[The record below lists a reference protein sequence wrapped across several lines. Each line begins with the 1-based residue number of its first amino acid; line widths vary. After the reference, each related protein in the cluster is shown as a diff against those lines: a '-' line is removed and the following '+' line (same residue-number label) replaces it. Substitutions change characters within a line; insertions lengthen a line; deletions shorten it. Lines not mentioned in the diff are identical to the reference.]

1 MKNLK
6 VEVIRGKEKIGENLI
21 EVKSTQA
28 RILLECGIPFKE
40 MQRRSK
46 FTLSKCV
53 ACITTHSHLDHSKAW
68 KDVAWYMPVYM
79 LNETAAELGAL
90 PYQYKPVVFLNTFTV
105 GTFDILPIP
114 AKHDVP
120 CAAYIIQS
128 QVTGEKLL
136 FATDFMYLEHSI
148 QQVNYAL
155 IEVNYQQKYIDEA
168 VNNGSMDIAARR
180 RIMRSHA
187 ELQTAIKI
195 LQGLD
200 NTKLK
205 AVYVAHMS
213 DRNSNADEVKEE
225 IQKAIGKPVYICKK

>member
-1 MKNLK
+1 MNIDALASSSAGNAYI
-6 VEVIRGKEKIGENLI
+6 VSDGKTKLLI
-21 EVKSTQA
+21 
-28 RILLECGIPFKE
+28 ECGIPFKE
-40 MQRRSK
+40 LQKRSK
-46 FTLSKCV
+46 FTLSKCLG
-53 ACITTHSHLDHSKAW
+53 CIISHEHFDHSKAW

-90 PYQYKPVVFLNTFTV
+90 PYQYKPVTFLNTFTV

-128 QVTGEKLL
+128 QITGERLL
-136 FATDFMYLEHSI
+136 FATDYMYLEHKI
-148 QQVNYAL
+148 QQANYAL

-187 ELQTAIKI
+187 ELQTAINI

-205 AVYVAHMS
+205 AVYIAHIS
-213 DRNSNADEVKEE
+213 DRNCNAEEVKEE

>member
-1 MKNLK
+1 MNIDVLASSSAGNAYI
-6 VEVIRGKEKIGENLI
+6 VSDGKTKLLI
-21 EVKSTQA
+21 
-28 RILLECGIPFKE
+28 ECGIPFKE
-40 MQRRSK
+40 LQKLSK
-46 FTLSKCV
+46 FTLSKCLG
-53 ACITTHSHLDHSKAW
+53 CIISHEHQDHSKAW
-68 KDVAWYMPVYM
+68 KDVSWYMPVYM

-120 CAAYIIQS
+120 CAAYIVQS
-128 QVTGEKLL
+128 QVTGERLL
-136 FATDFMYLEHSI
+136 FATDYMYLEHNI
-148 QQVNYAL
+148 QQANYAL

-168 VNNGSMDIAARR
+168 VNNGKIDIAARR

-213 DRNSNADEVKEE
+213 DRNCNADEVKEE

>member
-1 MKNLK
+1 MNIDVLASSSAGNAYI
-6 VEVIRGKEKIGENLI
+6 VSDGK
-21 EVKSTQA
+21 S

-40 MQRRSK
+40 MQKRSN
-46 FTLSKCV
+46 FTLSKCT
-53 ACITTHSHLDHSKAW
+53 ACVVSHSHGDHSKAW
-68 KDVAWYMPVYM
+68 KDIAWYIPVYM
-79 LNETAAELGAL
+79 LNDTAAELGAL
-90 PYQYKPVVFLNTFTV
+90 PYQYKPVDFLNTFTV

-128 QVTGEKLL
+128 QITGEKLL
-136 FATDFMYLEHSI
+136 FATDYMYLEHNV
-148 QQVNYAL
+148 QQANYAL

-168 VNNGSMDIAARR
+168 VNNGSMDIVARR

-205 AVYVAHMS
+205 AVYIAHIS
-213 DRNSNADEVKEE
+213 DRNCNAEEVKEE

>member
-1 MKNLK
+1 MNIDVLASSSAGNAYI
-6 VEVIRGKEKIGENLI
+6 VSDGKTRLLI
-21 EVKSTQA
+21 
-28 RILLECGIPFKE
+28 ECGIPFKE
-40 MQRRSK
+40 MQRRSN

-53 ACITTHSHLDHSKAW
+53 ACIVSHEHLDHAKAW
-68 KDVAWYMPVYM
+68 KDISWYMPVYM

-90 PYQYKPVVFLNTFTV
+90 PYQYKPVTLLTTFTA

-136 FATDFMYLEHSI
+136 FATDYMYLEHSV
-148 QQVNYAL
+148 QQANYAL
-155 IEVNYQQKYIDEA
+155 LEVNYQQKYIDEA
-168 VNNGSMDIAARR
+168 VNGGGLDIAARR

-200 NTKLK
+200 NSKLK

-213 DRNSNADEVKEE
+213 DRHCNADEVKEE